1 MNMSSTYHVPAPAPP
16 PTQFV
21 NNTNNQKMTIVSFSA
36 QFEDEQS
43 AMKFAKI
50 ILSVM
55 QNHND

>member
-1 MNMSSTYHVPAPAPP
+1 MSSTYHVPAPAPP